1 MGSGLQDEEE
11 ALMRCVICKTGEVK
25 PGTTTFTVERDQMT
39 LVLKEVPARVCQQ
52 CGEAYFD
59 EATTQ
64 RIEEIAKAA
73 ELNGV
78 QVAVQDYA
86 AA

>member
-1 MGSGLQDEEE
+1 
-11 ALMRCVICKTGEVK
+11 MRCVICKGGEVK
-25 PGTTTFTVERDQMT
+25 PGATSFTIERGDMT
-39 LVLKEVPARVCQQ
+39 LVLKAVPARVCGQ

-59 EATTQ
+59 EATTR
-64 RIEEIAKAA
+64 RIEEIADRVQRA
-73 ELNGV
+73 GV

>member
-1 MGSGLQDEEE
+1 MGVRLQDEE
-11 ALMRCVICKTGEVK
+11 ALMRCVICKTGDVK
-25 PGTTTFTVERDQMT
+25 PGTTSFTVERGTMT
-39 LVLKEVPARVCQQ
+39 LVLKGVPARVCGQ

-59 EATTQ
+59 ETTTKH
-64 RIEEIAKAA
+64 IEEIAERASHT
-73 ELNGV
+73 GV

>member
-1 MGSGLQDEEE
+1 
-11 ALMRCVICKTGEVK
+11 MRCVICKGSEVK
-25 PGTTTFTVERDQMT
+25 PGTTTFTVEREQMT

-64 RIEEIAKAA
+64 RIEEIAEAA
-73 ELNGV
+73 EHNGV

>member
-1 MGSGLQDEEE
+1 
-11 ALMRCVICKTGEVK
+11 MRCVICKSGDVK
-25 PGTTTFTVERDQMT
+25 PGVTTFTVERGQMT
-39 LVLKEVPARVCQQ
+39 LVLKGVPARVCSQ

-64 RIEEIAKAA
+64 HIEEIAEKAQHT
-73 ELNGV
+73 GV

>member
-1 MGSGLQDEEE
+1 MT
-11 ALMRCVICKTGEVK
+11 CVICKTGDVT
-25 PGTTTFTVERDQMT
+25 PGTTSFSVERGEMT
-39 LVLKEVPARVCQQ
+39 LVLKRVPARVCDQ

-59 EATTQ
+59 EDTTR
-64 RIEEIAKAA
+64 RIEEIAEKVQDA
-73 ELNGV
+73 GV

>member
-1 MGSGLQDEEE
+1 
-11 ALMRCVICKTGEVK
+11 MRCVICKGGEVK
-25 PGTTTFTVERDQMT
+25 PGTTSFTIERGAMT
-39 LVLKEVPARVCQQ
+39 LVLKEVPARVCAQ
-52 CGEAYFD
+52 CGEGYFD

-64 RIEEIAKAA
+64 RIEEIAASA
-73 ELNGV
+73 QRTGV

>member
-1 MGSGLQDEEE
+1 
-11 ALMRCVICKTGEVK
+11 MRCVVCKTGEVK
-25 PGTTTFTVERDQMT
+25 PGTTTLTAERGEMT
-39 LVLKEVPARVCQQ
+39 LVLKGVPARVCSS

-59 EATTQ
+59 EATTK
-64 RIEEIAKAA
+64 RIEALVEQLEKS
-73 ELNGV
+73 GV

>member
-1 MGSGLQDEEE
+1 
-11 ALMRCVICKTGEVK
+11 MRCVICKSGDVQ
-25 PGTTTFTVERDQMT
+25 PGSTTFTVERGNMT
-39 LVLKEVPARVCQQ
+39 LVLKGVPARVCSQ

-64 RIEEIAKAA
+64 HIEDIVAKAQHT
-73 ELNGV
+73 GV